1 MATPDKPTTK
11 PPTTPA
17 SPSPPVASSSAPAE
31 PVTPTRTAALTTEES
46 TGNTGVAGPE
56 ISDPPFT
63 VADLEEIELAGSPF
77 YQLASK
83 IKQALGE
90 REIVA
95 ELGNTE
101 RVYAMDKELSEYRRA
116 WDERPD
122 IDREEGRSTP
132 PIGRQTRQERQIR
145 TGGETGTPTP
155 QPALSPSSSTA
166 ASTAVP
172 PPPPPPP
179 PAKTAPTPPAS
190 GTAGTPTGGSEAKP

>member
-1 MATPDKPTTK
+1 MATPDKPATK
-11 PPTTPA
+11 PPTAPA
-17 SPSPPVASSSAPAE
+17 SPSPSVASSSTPVE
-31 PVTPTRTAALTTEES
+31 PVTPTRTAARNTEDS
-46 TGNTGVAGPE
+46 TGNAGVSGSE
-56 ISDPPFT
+56 ITDPPFT
-63 VADLEEIELAGSPF
+63 VDDLEEIELAGSPF

-116 WDERPD
+116 WDERSD
-122 IDREEGRSTP
+122 TDREEGRSTP

-145 TGGETGTPTP
+145 TGGETGTPSP
-155 QPALSPSSSTA
+155 QPAPAATTTTAPSTPA
-166 ASTAVP
+166 P

-179 PAKTAPTPPAS
+179 PAKTVPPPPS
-190 GTAGTPTGGSEAKP
+190 TGTAGTPAGGSEAKP